1 MDNFEWA
8 AGYDLRYG
16 ITYVDFETQQR
27 VIKDSGLFY
36 RQWIEKQLAFREVH
50 HDTGAMHRQFIA
62 AHRSCFAWKRRC
74 ALRAAPYGDG

>member
-27 VIKDSGLFY
+27 VIKDSGLWY
-36 RQWIEKQLAFREVH
+36 KEWL
-50 HDTGAMHRQFIA
+50 G
-62 AHRSCFAWKRRC
+62 SS
-74 ALRAAPYGDG
+74 